1 VQFERRTEASA
12 SARLLRPDSCASSEG
27 LDGPRKGIKGA
38 MSTRRDS
45 TTDKRQNEEPR
56 AIENSAGAIHR
67 ENHWRERVALRE
79 LAERESEFR
88 RDWLGMLAIPDLRR
102 EYRRWEIDPRPKNG
116 ERKDAATRS
125 RSSALQ
131 KASGTGGV
139 GEHACNSTP

>member
-1 VQFERRTEASA
+1 MSGRVGGEDGRPFPLS
-12 SARLLRPDSCASSEG
+12 RLAAIRFLSS
-27 LDGPRKGIKGA
+27 P
-38 MSTRRDS
+38 M
-45 TTDKRQNEEPR
+45 P
-56 AIENSAGAIHR
+56 IHR
-67 ENHWRERVALRE
+67 KNHWRERVALRE
-79 LAERESEFR
+79 LAERELEFW